1 MKEFTAEGENPS
13 RTFFGTGYL
22 TAATSGAQDPLSEF
36 NFKFR
41 SSSSNGILL
50 IAFHA
55 KDPSLFQGV
64 ELSDGFL
71 ALSYNLGCGN
81 KKVLS
86 TGVYDT
92 GKEFSVSKT
101 QTVITREELM
111 FKLEVKTSNKIIET
125 LESTE
130 RCIKRGRHKFPA
142 NFVYWGGID
151 NRTLTPKNV

>member
-1 MKEFTAEGENPS
+1 M
-13 RTFFGTGYL
+13 
-22 TAATSGAQDPLSEF
+22 
-36 NFKFR
+36 
-41 SSSSNGILL
+41 
-50 IAFHA
+50 
-55 KDPSLFQGV
+55 

-86 TGVYDT
+86 TRVYDT

-101 QTVITREELM
+101 QRVITREELM
-111 FKLEVKTSNKIIET
+111 FKLEVKTSNTIIET
-125 LESTE
+125 LESSE

>member
-1 MKEFTAEGENPS
+1 M
-13 RTFFGTGYL
+13 
-22 TAATSGAQDPLSEF
+22 SEF
-36 NFKFR
+36 NFKFK

-55 KDPSLFQGV
+55 SDPSLFQGV

-86 TGVYDT
+86 TRVYDT
-92 GKEFSVSKT
+92 GKEFSISKT
-101 QTVITREELM
+101 QTVIKRGVM
-111 FKLEVKTSNKIIET
+111 FKLEVKTSNIIIET

-142 NFVYWGGID
+142 NVVYWGGID

>member
-1 MKEFTAEGENPS
+1 M
-13 RTFFGTGYL
+13 
-22 TAATSGAQDPLSEF
+22 SEF

-55 KDPSLFQGV
+55 SDPSLFQGV

-86 TGVYDT
+86 TRVYDT
-92 GKEFSVSKT
+92 GKEFSISKT
-101 QTVITREELM
+101 QRVIKREGVM
-111 FKLEVKTSNKIIET
+111 FKLEVKTSNTIIIET

-130 RCIKRGRHKFPA
+130 RCIKGKRYTFPA
-142 NFVYWGGID
+142 NVVYWGGID